1 MNAEEAHRIGL
12 INRIADHAD
21 DLIETM
27 LSTSGHSQRESKA
40 VIRRI
45 LDGQAE
51 DDSDSLARFAEAF
64 TRADFREG
72 VAAFLQKRKANF
84 E

>member
-1 MNAEEAHRIGL
+1 
-12 INRIADHAD
+12 
-21 DLIETM
+21 M
-27 LSTSGHSQRESKA
+27 LATSGHSQRESKR

-51 DDSDSLARFAEAF
+51 DDADSLACFADAF

-72 VAAFLQKRKANF
+72 VAAFLAKRKANF